1 MDREPARKPGVREP
15 RRGRHPALAKLG
27 RPVGSPEEAAAD
39 YDSEEDSVNAELLLE
54 GRYKRADKTYRE
66 LEGTSGYPG
75 IRCAMFHRC

>member
-1 MDREPARKPGVREP
+1 M
-15 RRGRHPALAKLG
+15 
-27 RPVGSPEEAAAD
+27 
-39 YDSEEDSVNAELLLE
+39 NAELLPE